1 MADRTPSAASVADK
15 SVLDILPL
23 DEAVNKVALD
33 LRMQAAPDNTWGSQ
47 EAVSKWLNILADD
60 LDDCVKELKRRGI
73 K

>member
-1 MADRTPSAASVADK
+1 LSNEQPAASVADK